1 MQKFSVRERGKV
13 NLLFPEYVQSYI
25 ENLIDSGKS
34 KLTLKQYESDIK
46 KFINWLEKEKK
57 STDFETF
64 AALQTEDIRAY
75 FLYLREQ
82 DLSQA
87 TIRRLASVL
96 SRLMK
101 FHQVIA
107 AEEIHKLSEAL
118 PMRSLTENDFIK
130 KEEYNR
136 LLESLQTKEIEQ
148 TKKSARNYLLDRN
161 IAIVQLIRTYGLTPQ
176 EIHNLTMKNINFA
189 QKELILEGNEAS
201 RKFTLE
207 EDIIKNIRA
216 YFFSIPS
223 LFRPKYHTLDP
234 LFVAFNNISY
244 SFQYDYDVQRP
255 KVLSVRAIQE
265 MIKDEVRKIP
275 LRKISAVTL
284 RNTAILDYIKE
295 EHRDEQIM
303 KRFALT
309 SEAALRRYKQF
320 IEAAFSTKE
329 TNKGK

>member
-1 MQKFSVRERGKV
+1 M
-13 NLLFPEYVQSYI
+13 NLLFPEYVQAYI

-34 KLTLKQYESDIK
+34 KLTLKQYESDLK
-46 KFINWLEKEKK
+46 KFINWLEKEKN

-64 AALQTEDIRAY
+64 ASLQAEDIRSY
-75 FLYLREQ
+75 FLFLHNQ
-82 DLSQA
+82 GLSQA

-101 FHQVIA
+101 FHLLTA

-118 PMRSLTENDFIK
+118 PMRSLTENDFITA
-130 KEEYNR
+130 EEYKR
-136 LLESLQTKEIEQ
+136 FLETLKTKDAEL

-161 IAIVQLIRTYGLTPQ
+161 IAIVQLIRIFGLTPQ

-189 QKELILEGNEAS
+189 QKELILQENETT
-201 RKFTLE
+201 RKFIIE
-207 EDIIKNIRA
+207 EDIMGHIRN
-216 YFFSIPS
+216 YFFSIPP

-244 SFQYDYDVQRP
+244 SFQYDYDIQRP

-265 MIKDEVRKIP
+265 MIKDEVRKIYS
-275 LRKISAVTL
+275 RQISAATL

-295 EHRDEQIM
+295 GHQDEQVM

-320 IEAAFSTKE
+320 NKTVFAAKE
-329 TNKGK
+329 INKGNRHD

>member
-1 MQKFSVRERGKV
+1 M
-13 NLLFPEYVQSYI
+13 NLLFPDYIQSYL

-46 KFINWLEKEKK
+46 KFIHWLEKEKQN
-57 STDFETF
+57 TNFDTF
-64 AALQTEDIRAY
+64 ASLQAEDIRAY
-75 FLYLREQ
+75 FLYLRTEN
-82 DLSQA
+82 LSHA

-101 FHQVIA
+101 FHQIIA

-118 PMRSLTENDFIK
+118 PMRSLTENDFINA
-130 KEEYNR
+130 EEYNR
-136 LLESLQTKEIEQ
+136 LLETLKTKDAEQ

-161 IAIVQLIRTYGLTPQ
+161 IAIVQMIRTYGLTPQ

-189 QKELILEGNEAS
+189 QKELILQGEEHI
-201 RKFTLE
+201 RKFTIE
-207 EDIIKNIRA
+207 EEIMKHTRN
-216 YFFSIPS
+216 YFFSIPP

-244 SFQYDYDVQRP
+244 SFQYDYDIQRP

-265 MIKDEVRKIP
+265 MIKDEVRKVH
-275 LRKISAVTL
+275 LRKISAANL
-284 RNTAILDYIKE
+284 RNAAILDYLKE
-295 EHRDEQIM
+295 GHRDEQVM

-320 IEAAFSTKE
+320 MATDFPIK
-329 TNKGK
+329 

>member
-1 MQKFSVRERGKV
+1 M

>member
-1 MQKFSVRERGKV
+1 M
-13 NLLFPEYVQSYI
+13 NLLFPDYIQSYL

-46 KFINWLEKEKK
+46 KFINWLEKEKQ
-57 STDFETF
+57 STNFETF
-64 AALQTEDIRAY
+64 ASLQAEDIRAY
-75 FLYLREQ
+75 FFHLREQ
-82 DLSQA
+82 NLSQA

-101 FHQVIA
+101 FHQIIA

-118 PMRSLTENDFIK
+118 PMRSLTKNDFIK
-130 KEEYNR
+130 EEEYNR
-136 LLESLQTKEIEQ
+136 LLESLKTKGVEQ

-161 IAIVQLIRTYGLTPQ
+161 TAIVQLIRTYGLTPQ

-189 QKELILEGNEAS
+189 QKELIFKGEEHI
-201 RKFTLE
+201 RKFTIE
-207 EDIIKNIRA
+207 EEIMKHTRN
-216 YFFSIPS
+216 YFFSIPP

-244 SFQYDYDVQRP
+244 SFQYDYDIQRP

-265 MIKDEVRKIP
+265 MIKDEVRKVH
-275 LRKISAVTL
+275 LRKISAATL
-284 RNTAILDYIKE
+284 RNAAILDYLKE
-295 EHRDEQIM
+295 GHRDEQVM

-320 IEAAFSTKE
+320 MATDFPVK
-329 TNKGK
+329 